1 MMKKTLFH
9 ITAVGLL
16 ILFSCSTNVRNRD
29 NNESGLVNLDHLRH
43 LYTKVTM
50 KNGTE
55 VGVLN
60 IYSEYPDYHF
70 VIEPKEGFT
79 CVDDVARGIVLL
91 SNQHDIESQPDNLR
105 IIREMTEFI
114 LQMQSPNG
122 YFYNFLWHDGSINRS
137 YRTSLPK
144 PDWWSWRAL
153 WAMEYAYEALND
165 SLELSK
171 RIDGAVQKLIT
182 NIKNEFLHQPL
193 EFETVGGM
201 QLPTWLPYKHS
212 GDQPAILIIALEKHY
227 QRTLD
232 PEALHLIERFA
243 EGLLHMQKGNKGEA
257 PSGFYLSWQNLWHAY
272 GNSQAYAML
281 KAAKVLQKEKYLTSA
296 LLEID
301 YFYPYIIEKNFMD
314 RFTVIY
320 DEKNYKINQES
331 QFPQIA
337 YGIRPMV
344 FACLEAYEQT
354 GKEQYIKR
362 AETLAAWF
370 FGNNPANQQMYDPA
384 TGRCYDGIISEEQI
398 NLNSGAESTIEAL
411 LTIQAIE
418 SHPKATINY

>member
-1 MMKKTLFH
+1 MKKTLLH
-9 ITAVGLL
+9 ITAVGFLF
-16 ILFSCSTNVRNRD
+16 LFSCSTNVKNRD
-29 NNESGLVNLDHLRH
+29 NNESSGLVNLDHLHH
-43 LYTKVTM
+43 LYTKATM

-91 SNQHDIESQPDNLR
+91 SKQQDVKSQPENLR
-105 IIREMTEFI
+105 MIREMTEFI
-114 LQMQSPNG
+114 LQMQSTNG
-122 YFYNFLWHDGSINRS
+122 YFYNFLWHDGSINKS

-144 PDWWSWRAL
+144 ADWWSWRAL
-153 WAMEYAYEALND
+153 WALEYSYEVLKD
-165 SLELSK
+165 SLELSN
-171 RIDGAVQKLIT
+171 RIDGAVQRLIT
-182 NIKNEFLHQPL
+182 NIKTEFLHQPI

-201 QLPTWLPYKHS
+201 QLPTWLPYKYS
-212 GDQPAILIIALEKHY
+212 SDQPAILIIGLEKYY

-232 PEALHLIERFA
+232 PEALPLIERFA
-243 EGLLHMQKGNKGEA
+243 EGLLHMQRGNKGEI
-257 PSGFYLSWQNLWHAY
+257 PSGIYLSWQNRWHAY

-281 KAAKVLQKEKYLTSA
+281 MAARVLQKEKYLISA

-301 YFYPYIIEKNFMD
+301 YFYPYILEENFLCH
-314 RFTVIY
+314 FTVIY
-320 DEKNYKINQES
+320 DGENYEINQEA

-354 GKEQYIKR
+354 GKKQYIER
-362 AETLAAWF
+362 AELLASWF
-370 FGNNPANQQMYDPA
+370 SGNNPANQQMYDPA
-384 TGRCYDGIISEEQI
+384 TGRCYDGIISGDQI

-411 LTIQAIE
+411 LTIQAFE
-418 SHPKATINY
+418 NNPKATINY

>member
-1 MMKKTLFH
+1 MNKTLLH
-9 ITAVGLL
+9 ITAVGFLL
-16 ILFSCSTNVRNRD
+16 LFSCSGSVRNHND
-29 NNESGLVNLDHLRH
+29 NESGLVNLDHLRY
-43 LYTKVTM
+43 LYTKATM

-55 VGVLN
+55 VGVIN

-79 CVDDVARGIVLL
+79 CVDDVARSIVLF
-91 SNQHDIESQPDNLR
+91 SKQHDIESHPENLR
-105 IIREMTEFI
+105 MIREMIEYI

-122 YFYNFLWHDGSINRS
+122 YFYNFLWHDGSINKS

-144 PDWWSWRAL
+144 GDWWSWRAL
-153 WAMEYAYEALND
+153 WAMECAYEVIND
-165 SLELSK
+165 SSQLLN
-171 RIDGAVQKLIT
+171 RIDEAVQKLLT
-182 NIKNEFLHQPL
+182 NVKNDFLHQPL

-201 QLPTWLPYKHS
+201 QLPTWLPYKYS

-243 EGLLHMQKGNKGEA
+243 EGLLHMQRGNKGEI
-257 PSGFYLSWQNLWHAY
+257 PSGIFLSWQNRWHAY
-272 GNSQAYAML
+272 GNSQAYARL
-281 KAAKVLQKEKYLTSA
+281 KAAKVLEKKEYMTSA

-301 YFYPYIIEKNFMD
+301 YFYPYIIEKNFID
-314 RFTVIY
+314 HFTVIY
-320 DEKNYKINQES
+320 DGKKYEINQEA

-354 GKEQYIKR
+354 GKKQYIER
-362 AETLAAWF
+362 AELLASWF
-370 FGNNPANQQMYDPA
+370 SGNNPANQ
-384 TGRCYDGIISEEQI
+384 
-398 NLNSGAESTIEAL
+398 
-411 LTIQAIE
+411 
-418 SHPKATINY
+418 